1 MTGNSCPFHLLQ
13 GAFFMSGNCKK
24 EAEEETTMGA
34 AHGLVVKG
42 LFFALCVNGDYRR
55 RGVGLDSMLHS
66 YNSKFTDLR

>member
-34 AHGLVVKG
+34 AHDFVVNG
-42 LFFALCVNGDYRR
+42 LFFALCVNGNY
-55 RGVGLDSMLHS
+55 
-66 YNSKFTDLR
+66 